1 MNILRARAAAASALA
16 ALAFADP
23 ASAQTGASDDVVRI
37 GLLTDMASL
46 YSDFSGK
53 GSVEAVR
60 MAIEDFGGQVLGKP
74 IDLVSADH
82 QNKPDI
88 AATKA
93 REWFDAGKVDAIV
106 GGVSSG
112 TALAISEVGRQK
124 SRMVMITAA
133 YTSRLTNEACAPY
146 TIHYQVDT
154 NALTNTPRTLVR
166 QGADSWFFL
175 TADYVFGQTMQA
187 DATAAI
193 QAGGGKVLGA
203 VRHPLNSPDFSSYLL
218 QAQASNAKFI
228 GLANAGGDTIA
239 SIKAARDFGFLR
251 SGKQSLVAMALFLSD
266 IHALGLPVAQGIYTT
281 ASFYWDR
288 DEKSRAWS
296 ERFFKRTGKMP
307 SEVHA
312 ADYSG
317 ATAYLKAVAAA
328 GTDDTKAVRG
338 KLRELPIDDIFASGG
353 RIRDDGR
360 LVKDVYLVQVK
371 TPAESKRSWDYLN
384 VRATIPGS
392 EAFPPIEK
400 GQCALVKKS

>member
-1 MNILRARAAAASALA
+1 MNFLRASSTAISALA
-16 ALAFADP
+16 AVAFVHT
-23 ASAQTGASDDVVRI
+23 ASAQAGASDDVVRI

-74 IDLVSADH
+74 IELVSADH

-93 REWFDAGKVDAIV
+93 REWLDAGKVDAIL

-124 SRMVMITAA
+124 SRIVMITAA

-154 NALTNTPRTLVR
+154 NALTNTPRALVR

-193 QAGGGKVLGA
+193 QAGGGKVLGS
-203 VRHPLNSPDFSSYLL
+203 VKHPLNSPDFSSYLL
-218 QAQASNAKFI
+218 QAQASNARFI

-239 SIKAARDFGFLR
+239 SIKAARDFGLMR
-251 SGKQSLVAMALFLSD
+251 SGKQNLVAMALFLSD

-288 DEKSRAWS
+288 DDKSRAWS

-317 ATAYLKAVAAA
+317 AMAYLKAIAAA
-328 GTDDTKAVRG
+328 GTDDPKAVRA

>member
-1 MNILRARAAAASALA
+1 MQTQHLIRPIAWA
-16 ALAFADP
+16 ALALTSTAF
-23 ASAQTGASDDVVRI
+23 AQTGASDNVVRI

-53 GSVEAVR
+53 GSVEAVK
-60 MAIEDFGGQVLGKP
+60 MAVEDFGGQVLGKP
-74 IDLVSADH
+74 IELVSADH

-88 AATKA
+88 AGTKA
-93 REWFDAGKVDAIV
+93 REWFDANKVDIVV

-124 SRMVMITAA
+124 NKLVMITQA

-154 NALTNTPRTLVR
+154 NALTNTPRALVR
-166 QGADSWFFL
+166 QGADSWYFL

-203 VRHPLNSPDFSSYLL
+203 VKHPLNSPDFSSYLL
-218 QAQASNAKFI
+218 QAQASKAKYI

-239 SIKAARDFGFLR
+239 SIKAARDFGLTKD
-251 SGKQSLVAMALFLSD
+251 GKQNLVAMALFLSD
-266 IHALGLPVAQGIYTT
+266 IHALGLPVAQNIYTT

-296 ERFFKRTGKMP
+296 ERFFKRVGKMP

-328 GTDDTKAVRG
+328 GTDETKAVRA
-338 KLRELPIDDIFASGG
+338 KLGELPVDDLFASGG
-353 RIRDDGR
+353 RIREDGR

-371 TPAESKRSWDYLN
+371 TPAESKRTWDYLN

-400 GQCALVKKS
+400 GACALAKKS